1 LASLCDGRVPILN
14 PNQIVK
20 IHYQH
25 TRKPIGTA
33 EDILKEIEKKLNND
47 KTFTKSHIVLLSH
60 DEMFRYQYEES
71 VLKKLIDLLKSKDG
85 YKISQLK
92 DYP

>member
-1 LASLCDGRVPILN
+1 MKYEDLHNLAYGVLW
-14 PNQIVK
+14 IVFW
-20 IHYQH
+20 
-25 TRKPIGTA
+25 KPIGTA
-33 EDILKEIEKKLNND
+33 EDIFKEIEKKLNND

-71 VLKKLIDLLKSKDG
+71 ELKKLIDLLKSKDG